1 MIGFIKGN
9 VDYLGND
16 HCIVDNNGIGYRI
29 FMPFGQLALL
39 KVGQEVKA
47 FTYLAVRDDALL
59 LYGFLTRDYYSLFL
73 QLISVSGVGPKVALG
88 MLSAAKPDEFY
99 LAIQS
104 RDLKF
109 LTKLPGIGKKTA
121 ERLLLELKD
130 KIGSTDGDDLD
141 FVDSTG
147 TLTGTVVDDAMAA
160 LVTLGYTNS
169 EIIPVIKQIQN
180 RDTMKSVEIIRQ
192 ALKLMARRY

>member
-9 VDYLGND
+9 VDYLAND

-29 FMPFGQLALL
+29 FMPFGQLSLL

-180 RDTMKSVEIIRQ
+180 RDTMKSEEIIRQ
-192 ALKLMARRY
+192 ALKLMARR

>member
-9 VDYLGND
+9 VDYLAND

-29 FMPFGQLALL
+29 FMPVGQLALL
-39 KVGQEVKA
+39 KVGQEIKA

-59 LYGFLTRDYYSLFL
+59 LYGFSTRDYYSLFL

-130 KIGSTDGDDLD
+130 KVGGAGGDELD

-160 LVTLGYTNS
+160 LATLGYTNS
-169 EIIPVIKQIQN
+169 EIIPVIKQIQD
-180 RDTMKSVEIIRQ
+180 RDKMKSEEIIRQ
-192 ALKLMARRY
+192 ALKLMAGR

>member
-9 VDYLGND
+9 VDYLAND

-29 FMPFGQLALL
+29 FMPFGQLSLL

-47 FTYLAVRDDALL
+47 FTYLAVREDALL

-169 EIIPVIKQIQN
+169 EIIPVIKQIQD
-180 RDTMKSVEIIRQ
+180 RDTMKSEEIIRQ
-192 ALKLMARRY
+192 ALKLMARR

>member
-169 EIIPVIKQIQN
+169 EIIPVIKQIQD
-180 RDTMKSVEIIRQ
+180 RDTMKSEEIIRQ
-192 ALKLMARRY
+192 ALKLMARR

>member
-9 VDYLGND
+9 VDYLAND

-29 FMPFGQLALL
+29 FMPFGQLSLL

-180 RDTMKSVEIIRQ
+180 RDTMTSEEIIRQ
-192 ALKLMARRY
+192 ALKLMARR

>member
-9 VDYLGND
+9 VDYLAND

-73 QLISVSGVGPKVALG
+73 QLISVSGIGPKVALG

-169 EIIPVIKQIQN
+169 EIIPVIKQIQD
-180 RDTMKSVEIIRQ
+180 RDTMKSEEIIRQ
-192 ALKLMARRY
+192 ALKLMARR

>member
-9 VDYLGND
+9 VDYLAND
-16 HCIVDNNGIGYRI
+16 HCIIDNNGIGYRI
-29 FMPFGQLALL
+29 FMPFGQLSLL

-180 RDTMKSVEIIRQ
+180 RYTMKSEEIIRQ
-192 ALKLMARRY
+192 ALKLMARR

>member
-29 FMPFGQLALL
+29 FMPFGQLSLL

-121 ERLLLELKD
+121 ERLFLELKD

-180 RDTMKSVEIIRQ
+180 RDTMKSEEIIRQ
-192 ALKLMARRY
+192 ALKLMARR

>member
-9 VDYLGND
+9 VDYLAND

-73 QLISVSGVGPKVALG
+73 QLK
-88 MLSAAKPDEFY
+88 
-99 LAIQS
+99 
-104 RDLKF
+104 
-109 LTKLPGIGKKTA
+109 
-121 ERLLLELKD
+121 
-130 KIGSTDGDDLD
+130 
-141 FVDSTG
+141 
-147 TLTGTVVDDAMAA
+147 
-160 LVTLGYTNS
+160 
-169 EIIPVIKQIQN
+169 
-180 RDTMKSVEIIRQ
+180 
-192 ALKLMARRY
+192 

>member
-9 VDYLGND
+9 VDYLSND

-39 KVGQEVKA
+39 NVGQEVKA

-59 LYGFLTRDYYSLFL
+59 LYGFLTRDYYNLFL
-73 QLISVSGVGPKVALG
+73 QLITVSGVGPKVALG

-130 KIGSTDGDDLD
+130 KVGGIDGEEIS
-141 FVDSTG
+141 FADSTG
-147 TLTGTVVDDAMAA
+147 TLTGTVTDDAMAA

-169 EIIPVIKQIQN
+169 EIIPVMKQIKD
-180 RDTMKSVEIIRQ
+180 RDKMKSDEIIRQ
-192 ALKLMARRY
+192 ALKLMARR

>member
-9 VDYLGND
+9 VDYLAND

-29 FMPFGQLALL
+29 FMPFGQLSLL

-59 LYGFLTRDYYSLFL
+59 LYGFLTRDYYNLFL

-169 EIIPVIKQIQN
+169 EIIPVIKQIQD
-180 RDTMKSVEIIRQ
+180 RDTMKSEEIIRQ
-192 ALKLMARRY
+192 ALKLMARR

>member
-9 VDYLGND
+9 VDYLAND

-29 FMPFGQLALL
+29 FMPFGQLSLL

-88 MLSAAKPDEFY
+88 ILSAAKPDEFY

-180 RDTMKSVEIIRQ
+180 RYTMKSEEIIRQ
-192 ALKLMARRY
+192 ALKLMARR

>member
-9 VDYLGND
+9 VDYLAND

-29 FMPFGQLALL
+29 FMPFGQLSLL

-73 QLISVSGVGPKVALG
+73 QLISVSGIGPKVALG

-180 RDTMKSVEIIRQ
+180 RYTMKSEEIIRQ
-192 ALKLMARRY
+192 ALKLMARR

>member
-9 VDYLGND
+9 VDYLAND

-29 FMPFGQLALL
+29 FMPFGQLSLL

-59 LYGFLTRDYYSLFL
+59 LYGFLTRDYYNLFL

-160 LVTLGYTNS
+160 LVALGYTNS

-180 RDTMKSVEIIRQ
+180 RDTMKSEEIIRQ
-192 ALKLMARRY
+192 ALKLMARR

>member
-9 VDYLGND
+9 VDYLAND
-16 HCIVDNNGIGYRI
+16 HCIIDNNGIGYRI
-29 FMPFGQLALL
+29 FMPFGQLSLL

-88 MLSAAKPDEFY
+88 MLSTAKPDEFY

-130 KIGSTDGDDLD
+130 KIGSSGGEELD

-160 LVTLGYTNS
+160 LITLGYTNS
-169 EIIPVIKQIQN
+169 EIIPVIKRIQD
-180 RDTMKSVEIIRQ
+180 RDTMKSEEIIRQ
-192 ALKLMARRY
+192 ALKLMGRR

>member
-73 QLISVSGVGPKVALG
+73 QLISVSGIGPKVALG

-130 KIGSTDGDDLD
+130 KIGGTDGDDLD

-169 EIIPVIKQIQN
+169 EIIPVIKQIQD
-180 RDTMKSVEIIRQ
+180 RDTMKSEEIIRQ
-192 ALKLMARRY
+192 ALKLMARR

>member
-9 VDYLGND
+9 VDYLAND

-169 EIIPVIKQIQN
+169 EIIPVIKQIQD
-180 RDTMKSVEIIRQ
+180 RDTMKSEEIIRQ
-192 ALKLMARRY
+192 ALKLMARR

>member
-29 FMPFGQLALL
+29 FMPFGQLSLL

-180 RDTMKSVEIIRQ
+180 RDTMKSEEIIRQ
-192 ALKLMARRY
+192 ALKLMARR

>member
-9 VDYLGND
+9 VDYLAND

-29 FMPFGQLALL
+29 FMPFGQLSLL

-147 TLTGTVVDDAMAA
+147 TLTGTVVDDAM
-160 LVTLGYTNS
+160 
-169 EIIPVIKQIQN
+169 EPRI
-180 RDTMKSVEIIRQ
+180 Q
-192 ALKLMARRY
+192 ALE

>member
-73 QLISVSGVGPKVALG
+73 QLISVSGIGPKVALG

-169 EIIPVIKQIQN
+169 EIIPVIKQIQD
-180 RDTMKSVEIIRQ
+180 RDTMKSEEIIRQ
-192 ALKLMARRY
+192 ALKLMARR

>member
-9 VDYLGND
+9 VDYLAND

-29 FMPFGQLALL
+29 FMPFGQLSLL

-180 RDTMKSVEIIRQ
+180 RYTMKSEEIIRQ
-192 ALKLMARRY
+192 ALKLMARR

>member
-9 VDYLGND
+9 VDYLAND

-29 FMPFGQLALL
+29 FMPFGQLSLL

-130 KIGSTDGDDLD
+130 KIGSVDDEDLD

-169 EIIPVIKQIQN
+169 EIITVIKQIQD
-180 RDTMKSVEIIRQ
+180 RDTMKSEEIIRQ
-192 ALKLMARRY
+192 ALKLMARR

>member
-9 VDYLGND
+9 VDYLAND

-29 FMPFGQLALL
+29 FMPFGQLSLL

-169 EIIPVIKQIQN
+169 EIIPVIKQIQD
-180 RDTMKSVEIIRQ
+180 RDTMKSEEIIRQ
-192 ALKLMARRY
+192 ALKLMARR

>member
-9 VDYLGND
+9 VDYLAND
-16 HCIVDNNGIGYRI
+16 HCIIDNNGIGYRI

-180 RDTMKSVEIIRQ
+180 RYTMKSEEIIRQ
-192 ALKLMARRY
+192 ALKLMARR

>member
-9 VDYLGND
+9 VDYLAND

-29 FMPFGQLALL
+29 FMPFGQLSLL

-59 LYGFLTRDYYSLFL
+59 LYGFLTRDYYNLFL

-180 RDTMKSVEIIRQ
+180 RDTMKSEEIIRQ
-192 ALKLMARRY
+192 ALKLMARR